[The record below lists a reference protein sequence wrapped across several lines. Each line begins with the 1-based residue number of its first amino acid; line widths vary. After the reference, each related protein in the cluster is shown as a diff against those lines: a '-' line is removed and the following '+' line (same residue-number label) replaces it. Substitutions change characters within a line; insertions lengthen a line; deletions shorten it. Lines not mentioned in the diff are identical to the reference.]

1 MVEIWVTLNIHL
13 GGRFVDAPQRKY
25 VGGVVGISNVDRNL
39 FTYAN
44 LIDVIE
50 EMGCPRNS
58 IIYHKLPNADLDG
71 GLVGLNGDIDLL
83 DMFATHEG
91 FNVPIEVYVDSPGM
105 YNGSE
110 DDEEEFN
117 VPRESDPDTEHEG
130 DEGDSESD
138 TSGLLMSSE
147 ENEEYDVPIE
157 EEVQEVQEVQKRI
170 CTGSKL
176 MDDLSDVIVNNL
188 AESFNEMIM
197 DARDKPIVT
206 MLEMIRRQFMVRF
219 QERLQYIQKFKGPL
233 CPSIHKKL
241 EGIKKWARGCQCL
254 YSGGR
259 IFEVFNELKTY
270 LVDLD
275 NYTCT
280 CRRWDLRGIPCI
292 HGVATIYTDK
302 GKPENYVHEF
312 YHISTY
318 LRAWDRQIYLI
329 PDKSMWVQTDYDPIM
344 PPPLRK
350 KAGRPKKARRRAVD
364 EPKNPNAI
372 RKQPESLKCG
382 KCREY
387 GHNSRTCKASTQVQ
401 QAKGRGGARGG
412 GRGRGASGG
421 GGGRGAGGRGV
432 AGAGGRSGVKS
443 GGRGKCASGGGGGR
457 GAIGGAGGR
466 GVAGVRGKSGA
477 ESGGRG
483 RGATRGGGREGVVG
497 GGGRRGAGRSGGMGV
512 AEDGGGKGVAGGRR
526 GSGRSGALI
535 TATTNGRRT
544 GIGHWLGISSQGSSS
559 TPYGEGS

>member
-1 MVEIWVTLNIHL
+1 MVEIWITLNIHL
-13 GGRFVDAPQRKY
+13 GGRFVDASQRKY

-50 EMGCPRNS
+50 EMGCLRNS

-91 FNVPIEVYVDSPGM
+91 FNVPIEVYVDSSGM

-110 DDEEEFN
+110 NDEEEFN

-147 ENEEYDVPIE
+147 ENDEYDVPIE
-157 EEVQEVQEVQKRI
+157 EEVQEVHEVQKRV

-206 MLEMIRRQFMVRF
+206 MLEMIRRQFM
-219 QERLQYIQKFKGPL
+219 
-233 CPSIHKKL
+233 
-241 EGIKKWARGCQCL
+241 
-254 YSGGR
+254 
-259 IFEVFNELKTY
+259 
-270 LVDLD
+270 
-275 NYTCT
+275 
-280 CRRWDLRGIPCI
+280 
-292 HGVATIYTDK
+292 IY
-302 GKPENYVHEF
+302 P
-312 YHISTY
+312 
-318 LRAWDRQIYLI
+318 I

-344 PPPLRK
+344 PPALRK

-387 GHNSRTCKASTQVQ
+387 GHNPRTCKAST

-421 GGGRGAGGRGV
+421 AGGRGAGGRGV
-432 AGAGGRSGVKS
+432 AGAGGRSGAES
-443 GGRGKCASGGGGGR
+443 GGRGNGASGGGGGR

-466 GVAGVRGKSGA
+466 GVAGVGGRSGA

-497 GGGRRGAGRSGGMGV
+497 GGGRRGAGRSGGRGV
-512 AEDGGGKGVAGGRR
+512 AEGGGGKGVAGGRR
-526 GSGRSGALI
+526 GSGRSGASI

-559 TPYGEGS
+559 TPYEEGS